1 MSTISLEYV
10 NKIVE
15 EVSLIISSSFNKEF
29 IHHSQNTVQW
39 AGTLCAN
46 VELPTVTSLT
56 PKDNSILIASL
67 THEIERG
74 VGSSL
79 HPHDFQGYSLYKQ
92 ASHIRSSE
100 IMQDLMTKLNAP
112 KDFINE
118 VVNIVK
124 NSATLSDTSEK
135 VSIVREADALSF
147 FSLSLPFFFVHRL
160 SDKVLQD
167 ICAWEFKK
175 LSAKSK
181 KHLARLKFNDL
192 RLKYYVNSMF
202 NEQQA
207 ATASA

>member
-1 MSTISLEYV
+1 MTNIFPDYI
-10 NKIVE
+10 NRIIE
-15 EVSLIISSSFNKEF
+15 EASIIISSSFNKEF

-46 VELPTVTSLT
+46 VETPTVCSLT
-56 PKDNSILIASL
+56 PKDGAILVASF

-74 VGSSL
+74 VGNSL

-92 ASHIRSSE
+92 ASHIRSAE
-100 IMQDLMTKLNAP
+100 IMQELMTRLNTP
-112 KDFINE
+112 KEFITE
-118 VVNIVK
+118 VTTIIK
-124 NSATLSDTSEK
+124 NSITLSDMNEK

-175 LSAKSK
+175 LSNKSK

-202 NEQQA
+202 NEQQ
-207 ATASA
+207 TVTV